1 MSNRDLLNEFL
12 EYKQNISMCS
22 DQTIRA
28 YRNDLNQFADFL
40 LKNEVSILESS
51 TMDIQDYLS
60 EVGKNKNISTSS
72 MARKLAS
79 IKSLYRYLANNK
91 IISKNISRLIKSPK
105 TPKRLPNFLTAKE
118 IKRLLDYPYGDS
130 IKDMRDRLILELF
143 YATGIRISELVRIKI
158 NDIDFKDKLIKIKG
172 KGNKERFV
180 IFGDGM
186 LVVLNMPLPGMEE
199 YVLSFPNYYV
209 TGILISLIIGLIFL
223 SYFGVRFAGETKK
236 RSDAL
241 NKLQQIL
248 AKEYELESLGGQAA
262 AAAHS
267 LGTPLATITVVA
279 KEMRKEV
286 GDNSKFTK
294 DIDLLISQ
302 TKRCSEILK
311 KISQKQIIKDEF
323 LSAMSFEN
331 LLEEIIKSFK
341 ESSEKNIKLNTDKD
355 INKID
360 IKRNPE
366 LVYGLRNF
374 IGNAVKF
381 SNQNILISIISDNIN
396 LYILIEDDGP
406 GFPEDIIK
414 ALGEPYIKSRSKL
427 SKDNKGLGLGTF
439 LGKTLLERQ
448 SAVISFENGSSLNGA
463 IVKIKWR
470 INDISI

>member
-1 MSNRDLLNEFL
+1 MDFATIFRLEENLNLDKKTLVFL
-12 EYKQNISMCS
+12 RWIAIFGQLFSVNLVFFFL
-22 DQTIRA
+22 
-28 YRNDLNQFADFL
+28 DLNFPVFLCHVVIFVGLLSNIYLQFGIKATL
-40 LKNEVSILESS
+40 LKDLYSSSFLMYDIIQLSILLFLTGGIFNPFAILLIVPTIVSS
-51 TMDIQDYLS
+51 TFLS
-60 EVGKNKNISTSS
+60 VGST
-72 MARKLAS
+72 
-79 IKSLYRYLANNK
+79 
-91 IISKNISRLIKSPK
+91 IILGTSTIILLFI
-105 TPKRLPNFLTAKE
+105 LT
-118 IKRLLDYPYGDS
+118 
-130 IKDMRDRLILELF
+130 F
-143 YATGIRISELVRIKI
+143 
-158 NDIDFKDKLIKIKG
+158 F
-172 KGNKERFV
+172 
-180 IFGDGM
+180 
-186 LVVLNMPLPGMEE
+186 NMPLPGMEE

-223 SYFGVRFAGETKK
+223 SYFGIRFAGETKK

-267 LGTPLATITVVA
+267 LGTPLATISVVS
-279 KEMRKEV
+279 KELRKEV
-286 GDNSKFTK
+286 GDNSKLTK

-311 KISQKQIIKDEF
+311 KISQKKIISDEF
-323 LSAMSFEN
+323 LSSMSFEN

-341 ESSEKNIKLNTDKD
+341 ESTEKKIKLNTDKD

-360 IKRNPE
+360 IKKNPE

-381 SNQNILISIISDNIN
+381 SNDKILISIISDNIN
-396 LYILIEDDGP
+396 LFVIIEDDGP

-427 SKDNKGLGLGTF
+427 YKNNAGLGLGTF

-448 SAVISFENGSSLNGA
+448 SAIISFENDSSLSGA
-463 IVKIKWR
+463 KVKIKWR
-470 INDISI
+470 INDLSSLA

>member
-1 MSNRDLLNEFL
+1 MDFATIFRLEENLNLDRKTLVFL
-12 EYKQNISMCS
+12 RWIAIFGQLISVNLVFF
-22 DQTIRA
+22 
-28 YRNDLNQFADFL
+28 YLDLNFPIFLCHIIIFLGFFTNIFLQFGLKVTL
-40 LKNEVSILESS
+40 LKDLYSSSFLMYDIIQLSILLFLTGGIFNPFAILLIVPTIVSS
-51 TMDIQDYLS
+51 TFLS
-60 EVGKNKNISTSS
+60 MGSTIILGSS
-72 MARKLAS
+72 TIL
-79 IKSLYRYLANNK
+79 LL
-91 IISKNISRLIKSPK
+91 
-105 TPKRLPNFLTAKE
+105 FVLTFFN
-118 IKRLLDYPYGDS
+118 L
-130 IKDMRDRLILELF
+130 
-143 YATGIRISELVRIKI
+143 
-158 NDIDFKDKLIKIKG
+158 
-172 KGNKERFV
+172 
-180 IFGDGM
+180 
-186 LVVLNMPLPGMEE
+186 PLPGMEE
-199 YVLSFPNYYV
+199 YILSFPNYYV
-209 TGILISLIIGLIFL
+209 TGILISLIIGLLFL
-223 SYFGVRFAGETKK
+223 SYFGIRFAGETKK

-267 LGTPLATITVVA
+267 LGTPLATISVVA

-286 GDNSKFTK
+286 GDNSKLTK

-311 KISQKQIIKDEF
+311 KISQKKIISDEF
-323 LSAMSFEN
+323 LSSMGFED

-341 ESSEKNIKLNTDKD
+341 ESSEKNIILNSDKD
-355 INKID
+355 TNKID

-396 LYILIEDDGP
+396 LYVLIEDDGP

-448 SAVISFENGSSLNGA
+448 SAIISFENGSSLNGA